1 MKLRS
6 GISGCL
12 ALLLAVALVGSGC
25 SWGGTGEG
33 SRLAEAPSSSAVE
46 AAAQPTAAPSP
57 TLAPTPTPQPSP
69 VTVEGTITAAA
80 TDWFNLLLPDGTL
93 FTVLFSQAGQ
103 GQVENCVN
111 GNLARVTYDETARQG
126 DTVTAWEVQ
135 ISVPEQYAG
144 VEERLSS
151 MTLEEKVGQLFF
163 VRVPAEG
170 ADADVAQYHFGGYIL
185 FGRDFKGQTREQVQQ
200 TLQSYQASSKIP
212 LLLGVDEEGG
222 TVVRVSANPN
232 LCEEPYYSPRALYD
246 MGGLDVVAAV
256 EQDKIAT
263 LQGLGL
269 NVNFAPVCDISQQEG
284 AFMYGR
290 SLGRDAETTSE
301 YIRKMVG
308 LYSQNSMGCVL
319 KHFPGYGNNADTHTG
334 MAIDERPYETFRQ
347 QDFQPFQAGIQA
359 GAGCVLVSHNIVT
372 CVDGQYPASLS
383 SQWHQV
389 LREEL
394 GFTGCVITDDLVM
407 DAIRQYCDASSAA
420 VQAVKAGND
429 LLCCSDYETQDPAV
443 LAAVQNGEISEERID
458 ESVRRA
464 LRWKAQLGI
473 LG

>member
-1 MKLRS
+1 
-6 GISGCL
+6 
-12 ALLLAVALVGSGC
+12 
-25 SWGGTGEG
+25 
-33 SRLAEAPSSSAVE
+33 
-46 AAAQPTAAPSP
+46 
-57 TLAPTPTPQPSP
+57 
-69 VTVEGTITAAA
+69 
-80 TDWFNLLLPDGTL
+80 
-93 FTVLFSQAGQ
+93 
-103 GQVENCVN
+103 
-111 GNLARVTYDETARQG
+111 
-126 DTVTAWEVQ
+126 
-135 ISVPEQYAG
+135 
-144 VEERLSS
+144 

-256 EQDKIAT
+256 EQDKITT
-263 LQGLGL
+263 LQGLGI

-284 AFMYGR
+284 AFMSRPFPGQRCGNYFGVYPEDGGPLQAR
-290 SLGRDAETTSE
+290 IT
-301 YIRKMVG
+301 
-308 LYSQNSMGCVL
+308 MGCVL

-334 MAIDERPYETFRQ
+334 MAIDERPYETFQQ

-372 CVDGQYPASLS
+372 CQDGQYPASLS

-429 LLCCSDYETQDPAV
+429 LLCCSDYETQYPAV
-443 LAAVQNGEISEERID
+443 LAAVQNGEISEERI
-458 ESVRRA
+458 
-464 LRWKAQLGI
+464 G
-473 LG
+473 